1 MATSDFLF
9 ENFHNTTFCFENCWS
24 KWSDT
29 LWNPWFFFFIFEIFN
44 LSLPPATIWYILTTY
59 DTPFASQHPFWL
71 GPAHFFFFFFIYQK
85 NCPLLP
91 SSAFQ
96 YFWGIY
102 LLNFLPFRVSPSNTD
117 YFLKESKIN
126 LTSFG
131 KKFYIGLICK
141 DPKF

>member
-29 LWNPWFFFFIFEIFN
+29 LWNPWIFFFIFEIFN
-44 LSLPPATIWYILTTY
+44 LSLPPATIWYIFNHLW
-59 DTPFASQHPFWL
+59 HPFCL
-71 GPAHFFFFFFIYQK
+71 PTTLLVGSRAFFFFFFIYQK

-96 YFWGIY
+96 YLRGIY

-126 LTSFG
+126 LTS
-131 KKFYIGLICK
+131 ICFNSLASAAILVK
-141 DPKF
+141 